1 MTFKFKIF
9 AKFNVN
15 LLNCTFFLDSE
26 KCLHNNWLAQI
37 LFALLN

>member
-26 KCLHNNWLAQI
+26 KF
-37 LFALLN
+37 FA